1 MDMQLAGKS
10 ALVTGASSVGLGRAI
25 ALALAREGAKVA
37 ITARRGD
44 LLQQAAQEIRAA
56 TGHEPYVIE
65 GDLYEKQTPARIAA
79 EARAKL
85 GRIDIL
91 MNAAGGSRPIPFD
104 TPPDVWEES
113 MLLNFF
119 RLRELTHAILPG
131 MMEHKWG
138 RVISLTG
145 TSEPYNINAA
155 NPAKAAIHAWSK
167 GLARE
172 MGKHGITF
180 NCIKPGRITSEQMLR
195 MHPTEEMRR
204 EFTRELPVQRFGEPA
219 ELADLAVFLASPRAG
234 YITGTAIPVDGGLS
248 RFAF

>member
-1 MDMQLAGKS
+1 MKLAGKT

-25 ALALAREGAKVA
+25 ALGLAREGVKVA

-44 LLQQAAQEIRAA
+44 LLRAAAQEIKAA
-56 TGHEPYVIE
+56 SGHEPYVIE
-65 GDLYEKQTPARIAA
+65 GDLYQPETPARIAA
-79 EARAKL
+79 EALEKL
-85 GRIDIL
+85 GRVDIL
-91 MNAAGGSRPIPFD
+91 INAAGGSRPIPFA
-104 TPPDVWEES
+104 TPSAAWDES
-113 MLLNFF
+113 MLLNFA

-131 MMEHKWG
+131 MMEGKWG

-155 NPAKAAIHAWSK
+155 NPAKAAIHAWTK
-167 GLARE
+167 GLSRE
-172 MGKHGITF
+172 MGQYGITL

-195 MHPTEEMRR
+195 MHPTEEQRR
-204 EFTRELPVQRFGEPA
+204 EFTREVPVQRFGEPD

>member
-1 MDMQLAGKS
+1 MDLKLAGKT

-25 ALALAREGAKVA
+25 ALGLAHEGVTVA

-44 LLQQAAQEIRAA
+44 QLKQAALEIKTA
-56 TGHEPYVIE
+56 TGHDPAVIE
-65 GDLYEKQTPARIAA
+65 ADLYLAETPARLAA
-79 EARAKL
+79 AALAKL

-91 MNAAGGSRPIPFD
+91 INAAGGSRPIPFD
-104 TPPDVWEES
+104 TPASVWDEA

-131 MMEHKWG
+131 MMEHQWG

-145 TSEPYNINAA
+145 TSEPYNINAS
-155 NPAKAAIHAWSK
+155 NPAKAAIHAWTK
-167 GLARE
+167 GLSRE
-172 MGKHGITF
+172 MGKYAITL

-195 MHPTEEMRR
+195 MHPTAEKRR
-204 EFTRELPVQRFGEPA
+204 EFTREVPLQRFGEPD

>member
-1 MDMQLAGKS
+1 MDMKLAGKT

-25 ALALAREGAKVA
+25 ALGLAREGVKVA

-44 LLQQAAQEIRAA
+44 LLKQAAQEIKAA

-65 GDLYEKQTPARIAA
+65 GDLYQKETPARIAA
-79 EARAKL
+79 EARVKL
-85 GRIDIL
+85 GRVDIL

-104 TPPDVWEES
+104 TPPEVWEES

-119 RLRELTHAILPG
+119 RLRELTHAIRPG

-155 NPAKAAIHAWSK
+155 NPAKAAIHAWTK
-167 GLARE
+167 GLSRE
-172 MGKHGITF
+172 MGKYGITL

-204 EFTRELPVQRFGEPA
+204 EFTAELPVQRFGEPE

>member
-1 MDMQLAGKS
+1 VDMKLAGKT
-10 ALVTGASSVGLGRAI
+10 ALVTGASSIGLGRAI
-25 ALALAREGAKVA
+25 ALGLAREGVKVT

-44 LLQQAAQEIRAA
+44 LLRAAAQEIKAA
-56 TGHEPYVIE
+56 SGHEPYVIE
-65 GDLYEKQTPARIAA
+65 GDLYQPETPARIAA
-79 EARAKL
+79 EALEKL
-85 GRIDIL
+85 GRVDIL
-91 MNAAGGSRPIPFD
+91 VNAAGGSRPIPFA
-104 TPPDVWEES
+104 TPATVWDES
-113 MLLNFF
+113 MLLNFA

-131 MMEHKWG
+131 MMEKKWG

-155 NPAKAAIHAWSK
+155 NPAKAAIHAWTK
-167 GLARE
+167 GLSRE
-172 MGKHGITF
+172 MGKHGITL

-195 MHPTEEMRR
+195 MHPTEEQRR
-204 EFTRELPVQRFGEPA
+204 EFTREVPVQRFGEPD

>member
-1 MDMQLAGKS
+1 MDLKLAGKT

-25 ALALAREGAKVA
+25 ALGLAREGVKVA

-44 LLQQAAQEIRAA
+44 LLRAAAQEIKAA
-56 TGHEPYVIE
+56 SGHEPYVIE
-65 GDLYEKQTPARIAA
+65 GDLYQPETPARIAA
-79 EARAKL
+79 EALEKL
-85 GRIDIL
+85 GRVDIL
-91 MNAAGGSRPIPFD
+91 VNAAGGSRPIPFE
-104 TPPDVWEES
+104 TPHAVWDES
-113 MLLNFF
+113 MLLNFA

-131 MMEHKWG
+131 MMERKWG

-155 NPAKAAIHAWSK
+155 NPAKAAIHAWTK
-167 GLARE
+167 GLSRE
-172 MGKHGITF
+172 MGKHGITL

-195 MHPTEEMRR
+195 MHPTEEQRR
-204 EFTRELPVQRFGEPA
+204 EFTREVPVQRFGEPD